1 MGTGYSAICPINRL
15 QHPLHHKRSQ
25 QTLSRETWYMLC
37 VHDSLDL
44 RLNIK
49 VACLWASH
57 AHITENTNVL
67 HSAIVQLKV
76 EATDD
81 VGQGQIYFGVG
92 ETAAC

>member
-1 MGTGYSAICPINRL
+1 
-15 QHPLHHKRSQ
+15 
-25 QTLSRETWYMLC
+25 MLC

-57 AHITENTNVL
+57 AYITENTNVL
-67 HSAIVQLKV
+67 HRAIVQLKV
-76 EATDD
+76 KAADD
-81 VGQGQIYFGVG
+81 VGQSQVDFGVG